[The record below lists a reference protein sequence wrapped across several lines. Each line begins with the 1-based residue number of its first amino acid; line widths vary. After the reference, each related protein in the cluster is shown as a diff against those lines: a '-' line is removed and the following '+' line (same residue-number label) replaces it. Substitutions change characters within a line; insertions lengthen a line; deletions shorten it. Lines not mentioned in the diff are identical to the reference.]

1 MSAPRDAGAG
11 ADADASWLS
20 KGTYP
25 ASTVSGPESPESS
38 FRPPDLPTV
47 EDRISGIIER
57 YADRVFEPI
66 STTHGRKLREEV
78 LEEPETV
85 SRVIEVGENEEETIE
100 ETVSRGSL
108 PLIAAISEMLEWY
121 EGYRDKFLRM
131 ARGSEIRNDR
141 ESFLIDMD
149 NSLTPSYQTAQFARL
164 KALERQFM
172 GGEYPGGQTCEPEF
186 DDPVTVLFGLTASSL
201 EDDGSFRP
209 MADHDREIRDA
220 WSGSSGSV
228 KRTLRYVLE
237 DKLGLSS
244 GEYAWHWQSEPHPGP
259 REDATGYSHSHPVVI
274 LDAAATSTSVATDP
288 ETWRPVVA
296 KHVSECEGAG
306 WVAHD
311 LDKAVTVR
319 KVDEIQDFASYVA
332 EYLAVA
338 PDQDLLE
345 RSDEYLMWAAS
356 QWSTTTQKYS
366 RSRWATAACNADA
379 CQQQAFHPEAD
390 QEVQHGESIVRSSKP
405 GLTLECAECG
415 SPHGIGQSD
424 SLSRARLSQSEDRQ
438 EETDETGRTL
448 ADRWPSARAAGS
460 VCSEGRV
467 RRCDH
472 VEPDTCPLCATETE
486 APNHTVSG
494 EVPIPPSAEAPPA
507 ERQRDGFDREPEWS
521 PDAVVQRSKDED
533 DVTEI
538 GSPGGAVYGK
548 IVVEGAGSVMDQ
560 TDWPH
565 LPRPASL
572 EGPRPWENVSF
583 VDESDV
589 RAGWVPPPEFVA
601 REWAETIHQNRRVTP
616 KQWSDSWYATRFETT
631 ASPEPELCERKRA
644 AIKELVEA
652 TGETSPVSIA
662 GKLMLPPSALDEIRL
677 TVKSAV

>member
-1 MSAPRDAGAG
+1 MSAPREAGV
-11 ADADASWLS
+11 DASWLS
-20 KGTYP
+20 NTTNP
-25 ASTVSGPESPESS
+25 ASTGTGPESPESS
-38 FRPPDLPTV
+38 FRPSDLPTV

-85 SRVIEVGENEEETIE
+85 TRVIETGETEEKTVE

-108 PLIAAISEMLEWY
+108 PLIAAIHEMLEWY
-121 EGYRDKFLRM
+121 ESYRDKFLRM
-131 ARGSEIRNDR
+131 ARGSEIRNDY

-172 GGEYPGGQTCEPEF
+172 GGEYPAGQTCSPEF
-186 DDPVTVLFGLTASSL
+186 ENPVTVLFGLTASSL

-209 MADHDREIRDA
+209 MADHDREIRDV
-220 WSGSSGSV
+220 WSGSSSSV

-237 DKLGLSS
+237 DCLGLSS

-259 REDATGYSHSHPVVI
+259 QLDATGYSHSHPVVI
-274 LDAAATSTSVATDP
+274 LDAAATNVEVATDP

-306 WVAHD
+306 WSAHD

-319 KVDEIQDFASYVA
+319 KADEIQDFASYVS

-345 RSDEYLMWAAS
+345 RSDEYLIWAAS

-379 CQQQAFHPEAD
+379 CQQQYHHPEAD
-390 QEVQHGESIVRSSKP
+390 QEVQHGESIVRSSRL

-415 SPHGIGQSD
+415 SPHGIDQTD
-424 SLSRARLSQSEDRQ
+424 RSLSRARLSQSEDRQ

-521 PDAVVQRSKDED
+521 PDAVVQRSKDE
-533 DVTEI
+533 VTEI
-538 GSPGGAVYGK
+538 GSPGGTAYGR
-548 IVVEGAGSVMDQ
+548 IVVEGAGSIMDK

-589 RAGWVPPPEFVA
+589 RDGRIPPPELVA
-601 REWAETIHQNRRVTP
+601 REWAETLHPNRRVTP
-616 KQWSDSWYATRFETT
+616 KQWSDSWFTTRFETA
-631 ASPEPELCERKRA
+631 ASPEPELCERERA
-644 AIKELVEA
+644 AIKELVEVV
-652 TGETSPVSIA
+652 GVTSPVSIA
-662 GKLMLPPSALDEIRL
+662 GRLMLPPSALDEIR
-677 TVKSAV
+677 VVVQSVV